1 MFASAF
7 LAITAAGRGRP
18 QPDEQSPLTRNEI
31 SRLLTATITRPAWH
45 ADRWPGPAGPGA
57 ISAAP
62 GPAIIDGKPP
72 PDNEY
77 HDLQLEY
84 QALPIGNTWMAP
96 AISRTPWSA
105 PFSAPRQCRFRLPA

>member
-45 ADRWPGPAGPGA
+45 ADR
-57 ISAAP
+57 
-62 GPAIIDGKPP
+62 
-72 PDNEY
+72 
-77 HDLQLEY
+77 
-84 QALPIGNTWMAP
+84 
-96 AISRTPWSA
+96 
-105 PFSAPRQCRFRLPA
+105 